1 MSESASLPQISKA
14 RPAAARVALS
24 DQLLDVLAQKPFIT
38 NVRQFLAERNDDEA
52 LRYWIS
58 NFIPRGSIGNA
69 DQAVHAITRQ
79 IAELDRLV
87 NEQLNTIIHHP
98 RFQKLEA
105 SWRGLWMLVEQA
117 DGAQNVKI
125 RVLDVSWAEVV
136 KDITRAMEFDQS
148 QLFHKIYSEEYGTP
162 GGEPYGVIIGDYEI
176 SHHVS
181 AKHPHDDISTLD
193 GLAQIAA
200 ASFSPFIASVSSEF
214 FGLEDFSGLGLPI
227 NFSNVLMQTEYIR
240 WRALRDKP
248 DSRFLGLT
256 VPKVLMRLP
265 YTAVPG
271 SYKGIYLDEQSSA
284 KDSRNYL
291 WGNACYA
298 FAAILIREFSVV
310 GWFGHIRGV
319 PRDQIAGGLVSSLP
333 VDRFHTDPNGV
344 AFKPVTD
351 VVITD
356 SVEKELSDLGFIP
369 LCQCYHMPYSAFYN
383 NQSVQQPKAL
393 GTSDARINAKL
404 STMLQHIF
412 CGSRIAHYLK
422 VMFRDKVG
430 SFISV
435 FECEKYLHEWLLNYT
450 TGRED
455 FEWEDQARYPLRE
468 ADVTVREHPK
478 NPGQY
483 LCEIRLRPHYQLDH
497 MVSELELV
505 TELTSVV

>member
-1 MSESASLPQISKA
+1 MSESTSQAQISKLA
-14 RPAAARVALS
+14 SSAAHVSLS
-24 DQLLDVLAQKPFIT
+24 DRLIDVLAQAPAVT
-38 NVRQFLAERNDDEA
+38 NLKQFLAEPSDDAA
-52 LRYWIS
+52 LRYWIE
-58 NFIPRGSIGNA
+58 NFVSPRSLDCTGKLI
-69 DQAVHAITRQ
+69 HAISGQ
-79 IAELDRLV
+79 IAELDKLISD
-87 NEQLNTIIHHP
+87 QLNRILHHSK
-98 RFQKLEA
+98 FQKLEA
-105 SWRGLWMLVEQA
+105 SWRGMWMLVEQA
-117 DGAQNVKI
+117 DGAHNVRI
-125 RVLDVSWAEVV
+125 RILDIAWAEVV

-148 QLFHKIYSEEYGTP
+148 QLFHKIYSDEYGTP
-162 GGEPYGVIIGDYEI
+162 GGVPYGVIIGDYEV
-176 SHHVS
+176 SHQVS
-181 AKHPHDDISTLD
+181 ARHLHDDVSTLD

-214 FGLEDFSGLGLPI
+214 FGLDDFSGLGLPI
-227 NFSNVLMQTEYIR
+227 NFSNVFMQSEYIR

-265 YTAVPG
+265 YTSTPG
-271 SYKGIYLDEQSSA
+271 SYKGIYFDEHASA
-284 KDSRNYL
+284 DDRGNYL
-291 WGNACYA
+291 WGNASYA
-298 FAAILIREFSVV
+298 FAAILIREFSAV

-319 PRDQIAGGLVSSLP
+319 PRDHVAGGLVSALP
-333 VDRFHTDPNGV
+333 IDRFNTDQSGIAP
-344 AFKPVTD
+344 KPVTD

-356 SVEKELSDLGFIP
+356 AVEKELSDLGFIP
-369 LCQCYHMPYSAFYN
+369 LCQCYNAPYSAFYN
-383 NQSVQQPKAL
+383 NQSVQQPKASNS
-393 GTSDARINAKL
+393 SDARINAKL

-505 TELTSVV
+505 TELTAVT